1 VWFPVLAAAS
11 LWLGLWAQQ
20 NGLPIP
26 GTALITGFSVAVLW
40 AAWRKQSWQMPILF
54 AGLVAVRFLV
64 SQSPLIKGFFAT
76 LTMLGVQQR
85 KAIASS
91 VAGLS
96 QGSKA
101 LVLGLT
107 DGDTA
112 LLPNFL
118 ADQLKELS
126 LTHLNAVSGTNCSIV
141 LAMVLIV
148 AKQLALPRL
157 ARGLAAGAGLVLYLV
172 LVGDQPSVL
181 RAAVMAAIMLV
192 GLLGGKRYRP
202 VHLLALGVV
211 CLLLSQPDLAS
222 SLGLALSAAA
232 TLGVLEFAP
241 RMGSRLGRWLPE
253 WLALA
258 VAVAFTA
265 QIFCL
270 PLLVSL
276 QSEFSLLGLL
286 ANILAEPVVPFIT
299 VLGAAGAVLCW
310 ICPPL
315 APAAFWLASI
325 GAQFLVVLCSWLS
338 SYDLNLNWPG
348 GGWGFVLAL
357 ALVLAIFASIAQRA
371 TIRRWGLWIAVLLV
385 IAIVPRMLLALPTG
399 AFPVAGWFYVACDV
413 GQGDGTVIRSQGKI
427 AVIDVGREPV
437 KINRCLNRL
446 GVSHISLLV
455 LTHFD
460 LDHVGGLA
468 GAISGRRVDEV
479 LVTDFVDERPGA
491 FIANLQLARRGMPMI
506 HGYFGVTGRVGD
518 FSWLA
523 LSPHKGGA
531 DSSDS
536 NDGSVS
542 LYFTN
547 GSVGIFT
554 MADLPATGQGRLMA
568 EKGKWWQPAFRTLP
582 TILKLSHHG
591 SADQEPAFIRWVNP
605 DIATVSVGVGNPYGH
620 PTERALAMLRAF
632 SSVTLRT
639 DQLGSISVAQDSSGS
654 LIWASEKRG

>member
-1 VWFPVLAAAS
+1 MWFPVFAAAG

-20 NGLPIP
+20 SGLGFLGGALVVCF
-26 GTALITGFSVAVLW
+26 GTGVLW
-40 AAWRKQSWQMPILF
+40 AAWRRRSWQMPTLF
-54 AGLVAVRFLV
+54 AGLIVVRWLV
-64 SQSPLIKGFFAT
+64 SQSAFAKGFFAT
-76 LTMLGVQQR
+76 LAALGEQQR
-85 KAIASS
+85 KVIAGS

-96 QGSKA
+96 LGAKA

-112 LLPNFL
+112 LLPQFL
-118 ADQLKELS
+118 ADQLKALS

-141 LAMVLIV
+141 LAMVLLI

-157 ARGLAAGAGLVLYLV
+157 ARGLLAGAGLVLYLV

-181 RAAVMAAIMLV
+181 RAAMMAIIMLV
-192 GLLGGKRYRP
+192 GLVGGQRYRP

-211 CLLLSQPDLAS
+211 CLLLIQPELAS

-241 RMGSRLGRWLPE
+241 RMSTWLGKWLPE

-258 VAVAFTA
+258 IAVALTA
-265 QIFCL
+265 QVFCL

-276 QSEFSLLGLL
+276 QSQFSLLCLV

-299 VLGAAGAVLCW
+299 VLGAMGALLCW
-310 ICPPL
+310 VCPPL
-315 APAAFWLASI
+315 APAAFWFASI
-325 GAQFLVVLCSWLS
+325 GAQFLVVLCDWLT

-357 ALVLAIFASIAQRA
+357 ALLLAIFASISQRGS
-371 TIRRWGLWIAVLLV
+371 IRRWGLSVAALMV
-385 IAIVPRMLLALPTG
+385 IAIVPRFLLTLPTG
-399 AFPVAGWFYVACDV
+399 SFPIADWFYVACDV
-413 GQGDGTVIRSQGKI
+413 GQGDGTVIRSRGKVV
-427 AVIDVGREPV
+427 VIDVGREPI
-437 KINRCLNRL
+437 KINRCLKRL
-446 GVSHISLLV
+446 GVTRISLLV

-468 GAISGRRVDEV
+468 GAISGRHVDRA
-479 LVTDFVDERPGA
+479 LVTDFVDPRPGA
-491 FIANLQLARRGMPMI
+491 FITNMQLARRGIPMV

-531 DSSDS
+531 DSADS

-542 LYFTN
+542 MYFTN
-547 GSVGIFT
+547 GRVGIFT
-554 MADLPATGQGRLMA
+554 MADLPATGQRRLMA
-568 EKGKWWQPAFRTLP
+568 EKGQWWQPEFRKLP

-591 SADQEPAFIRWVNP
+591 SADQEPAFIRWVGP
-605 DIATVSVGVGNPYGH
+605 DISTVSVGVGNPYGH
-620 PTERALAMLRAF
+620 PTDRALAMLRAF

-639 DQLGSISVAQDSSGS
+639 DKMGSISIAQDRSGS

>member
-1 VWFPVLAAAS
+1 MWFPVVAAAS
-11 LWLGLWAQQ
+11 LWLGLWGQQ
-20 NGLPIP
+20 NGLIVP
-26 GTALITGFSVAVLW
+26 GSALIFAFVVAVLV
-40 AAWRKQSWQMPILF
+40 AAWRKQSWKMPCLF
-54 AGLVAVRFLV
+54 VALAVLRFGI
-64 SQSPLIKGFFAT
+64 SQSALAPEFFYALAAT
-76 LTMLGVQQR
+76 GEQQR
-85 KAIASS
+85 RAIAGS

-141 LAMVLIV
+141 LAMVLLV
-148 AKQLALPRL
+148 ARKLALPRL
-157 ARGLAAGAGLVLYLV
+157 ARGLMAGAGLVGYLV

-181 RAAVMAAIMLV
+181 RAAVMAIIMLV
-192 GLLGGKRYRP
+192 GLVGGQRYRA
-202 VHLLALGVV
+202 VHLLSLGLV
-211 CLLLSQPDLAS
+211 CLLLIQPELAS

-241 RMGSRLGRWLPE
+241 RLSAWLSRWLPE
-253 WLALA
+253 WLALP

-299 VLGAAGAVLCW
+299 VLGAVGALLCW

-315 APAAFWLASI
+315 APVAFWLASI
-325 GAQFLVVLCSWLS
+325 GAQFLVVVCAWLT

-348 GGWGFVLAL
+348 GGWGFILAV
-357 ALVLAIFASIAQRA
+357 ALVLAIFASISQRGA
-371 TIRRWGLWIAVLLV
+371 IRRWGLWVAVLLV
-385 IAIVPRMLLALPTG
+385 IALVPRVLLALPTG
-399 AFPVAGWFYVACDV
+399 AFPIADWFYVACDV
-413 GQGDGTVIRSQGKI
+413 GQGDGTVIRSGGKV

-437 KINRCLNRL
+437 KINRCLKRL
-446 GVSHISLLV
+446 GVTRISLLV
-455 LTHFD
+455 LSHFD

-468 GAISGRRVDEV
+468 GAISGRHVDQA
-479 LVTDFVDERPGA
+479 LLTDFVDERPGA
-491 FIANLQLARRGMPMI
+491 FIANLQLARRGIPMI

-518 FSWLA
+518 FHWLA
-523 LSPHKGGA
+523 LTPHKGGE

-542 LYFTN
+542 MYLTN
-547 GSVGIFT
+547 GRVGIFT
-554 MADLPATGQGRLMA
+554 MADLAATGQRRLMA
-568 EKGKWWQPAFRTLP
+568 EKGQWWQPAFRKLP
-582 TILKLSHHG
+582 VILKLSHHG
-591 SADQEPAFIRWVNP
+591 SADQEPAFIRWVSP
-605 DIATVSVGVGNPYGH
+605 DISTVSVGAGNSYGH
-620 PTERALAMLRAF
+620 PTERALSMLRAF

-639 DQLGSISVAQDSSGS
+639 DKLGSISIAQDRSGS
-654 LIWASEKRG
+654 LIWASEKRR